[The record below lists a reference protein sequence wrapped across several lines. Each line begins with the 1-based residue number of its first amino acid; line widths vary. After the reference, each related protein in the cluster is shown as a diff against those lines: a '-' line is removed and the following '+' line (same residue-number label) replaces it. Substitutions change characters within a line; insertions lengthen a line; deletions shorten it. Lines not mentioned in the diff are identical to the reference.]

1 MGDEDV
7 ADEADDD
14 VVVLDLSK
22 EEPDEKPEKEEKPEK
37 AAKPDYDEYIE
48 KARGVAREEIEK
60 RAPKES
66 ASLPAGQRFS
76 EADLSKAE
84 DELDEKI
91 EAGEVGAKEA
101 RRLQR
106 IIDGHRTTNRDEEQT
121 ARRDIETRMDS
132 ADRTVTMWT
141 KDNAPAFLEED
152 SKESKDAEQFL
163 MGTLGAQKHGDYYVL
178 SKKVGRIAAG
188 ILNQANSRTQKDTGP
203 ARKKELASKQPAR
216 TGPPGKSKLAE
227 VTRAE
232 RDILSSVGLRKE
244 RVGLYHQFK
253 KAGMRK
259 PVEVDG

>member
-1 MGDEDV
+1 MGDEDI
-7 ADEADDD
+7 ADEAEGDDD

-22 EEPDEKPEKEEKPEK
+22 EEPDEKPEKEEKP
-37 AAKPDYDEYIE
+37 AKPDYDEYIE

-60 RAPKES
+60 RAPREPTP
-66 ASLPAGQRFS
+66 LPAGQRFS
-76 EADLSKAE
+76 EPDLSKAE

-91 EAGEVGAKEA
+91 ESGEIGAKEA

-106 IIDGHRTTNRDEEQT
+106 IIDGHRTTNRDEEQV
-121 ARRDIETRMDS
+121 ARRDLESRMGS
-132 ADRTVTMWT
+132 AERSVTMWA
-141 KDNAPAFLEED
+141 KDNAPAYLEED
-152 SKESKDAEQFL
+152 SKESKEAETFL
-163 MGTLGAQKHGDYYVL
+163 METLGAHKHGDYYVL

>member
-1 MGDEDV
+1 MGDEDIL
-7 ADEADDD
+7 DESDDD

-37 AAKPDYDEYIE
+37 PAKPDYDEYIE

-60 RAPKES
+60 RTPRETT
-66 ASLPAGQRFS
+66 SLPANQRFG
-76 EADLSKAE
+76 EADLAKAE
-84 DELDEKI
+84 DELDDKV
-91 EAGEVGAKEA
+91 EAGEIGAKEA

-106 IIDGHRTTNRDEEQT
+106 IIDGHRTTNREEESAQ
-121 ARRDIETRMDS
+121 RREVETKMGS
-132 ADRTVTMWT
+132 ADRTVTMWA
-141 KDNAPAFLEED
+141 KDNAPAYLEED
-152 SKESKDAEQFL
+152 SKESKEAETFL
-163 MGTLGAQKHGDYYVL
+163 MDVLGAQKHGDYYVL

-188 ILNQANSRTQKDTGP
+188 ILNQANSKTQKDTGP
-203 ARKKELASKQPAR
+203 ERKKELASKQPAR

-227 VTRAE
+227 VTRQE